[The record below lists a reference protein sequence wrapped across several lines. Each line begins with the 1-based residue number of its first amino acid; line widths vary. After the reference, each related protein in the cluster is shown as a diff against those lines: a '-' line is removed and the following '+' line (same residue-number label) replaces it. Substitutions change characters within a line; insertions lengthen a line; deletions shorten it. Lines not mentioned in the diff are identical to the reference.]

1 MRRTLDL
8 FFLRPNK
15 NMMPCRKRH
24 KIVNWKRISSPVN
37 EQFLEP
43 TFLIPLIE
51 YSISDKDWTWSA
63 TIDLYRSIH
72 CSKYDLTLGDM
83 VANGANG
90 ATLNRTWSLSIS
102 HNMHCKSRMIINVAC
117 PQTNHIWHSIQR
129 FFKENIQRFFFL
141 TEITNIFTC
150 CFRDPF
156 YIIWRLHQFLMV
168 FLQCVWALW
177 FLFEETCSIW
187 IMGLTLVSL

>member
-1 MRRTLDL
+1 
-8 FFLRPNK
+8 
-15 NMMPCRKRH
+15 MMPCRKRH

-129 FFKENIQRFFFL
+129 FFKENIQRFFSYRNHKYFYL
-141 TEITNIFTC
+141 LFSWSILYYLKATPIF
-150 CFRDPF
+150 D
-156 YIIWRLHQFLMV
+156 V